1 VRMDYC
7 DFTNMENKLL
17 LLTHLFSSLKSFHCP
32 SPKKM
37 PFSKMDPSC
46 TIGFYSKN
54 VEHYERI
61 FNELSKV
68 GKPFNNIC
76 LCFNWILKNNI
87 HIF

>member
-1 VRMDYC
+1 MDHC

-17 LLTHLFSSLKSFHCP
+17 LLTGILMDFLSSLKSFHCP

-37 PFSKMDPSC
+37 SFSKMDPSC

-61 FNELSKV
+61 CNELSKV
-68 GKPFNNIC
+68 GKPFKTFVHVLIEV
-76 LCFNWILKNNI
+76 
-87 HIF
+87 